1 MNRRTVCV
9 IQVLYVKRIRLDF
22 GSLFSGISKHR
33 TGNVHETKLRYHR
46 EKQYHNNCNNGN
58 DDDSNIIRR
67 VNYRGGRGATVRS
80 DEPVSPRRQQGDKFP
95 FPSRIGMYK

>member
-1 MNRRTVCV
+1 MNRHTVCV

-67 VNYRGGRGATVRS
+67 VNYRGGGG
-80 DEPVSPRRQQGDKFP
+80 QQSEVTNQFPPADNKAKSFP
-95 FPSRIGMYK
+95 FRRV